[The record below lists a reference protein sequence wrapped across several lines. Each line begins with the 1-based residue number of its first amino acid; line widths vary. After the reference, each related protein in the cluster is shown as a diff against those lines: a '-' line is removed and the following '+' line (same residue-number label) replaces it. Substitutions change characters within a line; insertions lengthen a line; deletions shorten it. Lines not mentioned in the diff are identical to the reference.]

1 MARWSEGPAPG
12 AEDPRAEEQAVAARE
27 RASVEAMLDR
37 RAQANLVAAFGD
49 ARAVEE
55 AAALRQ
61 QAQEAEA
68 EAAAAMARAAK
79 LRAAADDAM
88 AALQAEAES
97 AQMREA
103 MAAWEDAMVPPQ
115 RGEEEDL
122 RAAMRAAME
131 RSGDDYVD

>member
-1 MARWSEGPAPG
+1 M
-12 AEDPRAEEQAVAARE
+12 AARE